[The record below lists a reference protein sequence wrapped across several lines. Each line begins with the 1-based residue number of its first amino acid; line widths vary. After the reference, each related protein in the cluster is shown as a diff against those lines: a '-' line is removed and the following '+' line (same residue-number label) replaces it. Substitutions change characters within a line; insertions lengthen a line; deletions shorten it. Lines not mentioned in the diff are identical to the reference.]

1 MAAEPLRIAI
11 VGAGPSG
18 SVLARLLQVLLADRR
33 DSLQVTVFER
43 ETQLHDRDQGGTLD
57 LHDETGIAALKLAGL
72 VDTPEFKSMARWD
85 GDAMVLCDKR
95 MRRWL
100 SLGSTND
107 GSWLAQGKPEV
118 DRLQLRQLLLSSLA
132 KGTVVWGK
140 QISRVEQAED
150 NGVSTLHFT
159 DGTTQGPYDLV
170 VGADGSYSV
179 VRPLLTKQR
188 PFYSGVGGWNMLCPD
203 AALNRPLMS
212 RLVNRGSLFAFSDG
226 KVVMGQQL
234 GSGAIYISVWAVK
247 PDNWMTASGF
257 DVHNPKAVKVALLE
271 EFKDWAPEL
280 RELIASFDETKVWPR
295 SLVMLPTGLS
305 WESKPGVTLLG
316 DAAHVICPFV
326 GEGVNAAMGD
336 AIGLAQAISETVRRG
351 WSRQLLGQS
360 ISTYEKSMRERAY
373 RSATMTEEAMRLM
386 LFTPNAPSA
395 TIEKYVVAVTRNDMP
410 SFAVPMVKLL
420 VNAFYLVYRMVLWWK

>member
-1 MAAEPLRIAI
+1 MPSEPLRIAI

-18 SVLARLLQVLLADRR
+18 TTLARLLQVQ
-33 DSLQVTVFER
+33 SETKGKLQVTVFER

-57 LHDETGIAALKLAGL
+57 LHDETGLAALKLAGL
-72 VDTPEFKSMARWD
+72 ADTPAFESIARWD
-85 GDAMVLCDKR
+85 GDAMVLGDKH

-100 SLGSTND
+100 SLGSTKD

-132 KGTVVWGK
+132 EGTVVWGK
-140 QISRVEQAED
+140 HISRVEQD
-150 NGVSTLHFT
+150 PWDRTSVLHFE

-170 VGADGSYSV
+170 VGADGAYSV
-179 VRPLLTKQR
+179 VRTLLTDQQ
-188 PFYSGVGGWNMLCPD
+188 PFYSGVGGWNMLCPN
-203 AALNRPLMS
+203 AGLNRPLMT
-212 RLVNRGSLFAFSDG
+212 RLVNHGSLFAFSDG

-247 PDNWMTASGF
+247 PDSWMTTSGY
-257 DVHNPKAVKVALLE
+257 DVRDPKAVKAALLE

-280 RELIASFDETKVWPR
+280 RELVASFDETKIWPR

-305 WESKPGVTLLG
+305 WETNPGVTLLG

-336 AIGLAQAISETVRRG
+336 AIGLAKAISSTVQRG
-351 WSRQLLGQS
+351 WNRPLLAES
-360 ISTYEKSMRERAY
+360 IRTYEKGMRARAY
-373 RSATMTEEAMRLM
+373 KSATMTEEAMRLM
-386 LFTPNAPSA
+386 LFTPNAPEA

-410 SFAVPMVKLL
+410 FFAVPVVKLL
-420 VNAFYLVYRMVLWWK
+420 VKAFYTVYKVVLWWK